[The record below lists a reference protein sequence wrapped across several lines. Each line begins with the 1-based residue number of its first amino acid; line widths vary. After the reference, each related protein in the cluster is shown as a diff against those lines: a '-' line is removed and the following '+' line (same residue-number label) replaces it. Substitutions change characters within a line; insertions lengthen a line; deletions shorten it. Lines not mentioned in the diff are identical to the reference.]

1 MNKLQVYTF
10 LCDETRRLKK
20 LKNGLIREGSLSPR
34 ELQQSIEKIDAK
46 LATIDYIYEQLI
58 GD

>member
-1 MNKLQVYTF
+1 MNKLQVHTF

-20 LKNGLIREGSLSPR
+20 LKNGLIKEGCLSQE
-34 ELQQSIEKIDAK
+34 ELQQAIEKIDAK
-46 LATIDYIYEQLI
+46 LATIDYIYKQLI

>member
-20 LKNGLIREGSLSPR
+20 LKDGVIKEGYLSQE
-34 ELQQSIEKIDAK
+34 ELQQTIEKIDTK